1 MTIMNAKY
9 VVCINN
15 DCYPASLEVR
25 KIYRTLPDEIA
36 AMHSLIRVIDESDE
50 SYLYPV
56 GWFVPIELT
65 KAAAEALYAAA

>member
-36 AMHSLIRVIDESDE
+36 ATHSLIRVIDESDE

-56 GWFVPIELT
+56 GWFVPVELT
-65 KAAAEALYAAA
+65 KAAAEALYAAP